1 MESTQLAVQQAQ
13 GMETQ
18 LSQDEMIKVA
28 YALNLCAVSVS
39 QIIESKDIVVL
50 KQEREYILNNLN
62 MQNFVK
68 HPALLDVLKRV
79 LSTITYLEIQAGDL
93 SFVEKEYQ
101 HKMKNAI
108 WSALPSPGA
117 FFAGGD
123 PVSIAIAVATQIGTG
138 YMNYRRNKNQY
149 ALDREKSEWELRRHE
164 IEQLEGLR
172 AQLFEAS
179 WKLSSDF
186 NFDDKYR
193 LTLKQLSR
201 FSTALLEPDSL
212 KRFEMLDVLS
222 DKFSAFPPFWYY
234 KGNAAMEVYRDQ
246 TGRYREFADEYR
258 LKALEAYKKF
268 DTHYFE
274 FLREDVIAAS
284 CCIEHISLLDPAA
297 NDYDKC
303 VEELLRKALQLAGEN
318 YDVLQQ
324 SVLVSLRLGKIND
337 VIIPLREMIANS
349 YNIGFNWIL
358 LGRIYLEQKKHVEY
372 EKLRS
377 IVGSD
382 YILPWIDDTAKWERK
397 LLESRK
403 PDLAEEYRAMAQRIV
418 NEIKLKKAKADTR
431 GIYDRFQLV
440 SAAFQNYC
448 VSEKKIMADMFANAA
463 DKLEQVIVN
472 TNDKTLGD
480 KLNDF
485 YSECEKITK
494 MIMSSEFTLQIAEDA
509 PDLIRKMKE
518 VV

>member
-1 MESTQLAVQQAQ
+1 MESTQLVIQQAQ
-13 GMETQ
+13 GTETQ

-39 QIIESKDIVVL
+39 QIIDSKDIVVL

-93 SFVEKEYQ
+93 SYIEKEYQ
-101 HKMKNAI
+101 HKIKNAI

-123 PVSIAIAVATQIGTG
+123 PVSIAIAVATQLGTG
-138 YMNYRRNKNQY
+138 YMNYRRNKSQY

-172 AQLFEAS
+172 AQVFEAS
-179 WKLSSDF
+179 WKLSSDY

-201 FSTALLEPDSL
+201 FSSALLEPDSL

-246 TGRYREFADEYR
+246 TGRYREFADEHR
-258 LKALEAYKKF
+258 VKALEAYNEF
-268 DTHYFE
+268 HTHYFE

-284 CCIEHISLLDPAA
+284 CCIEHISLLDPFA
-297 NDYDKC
+297 NDYDKN

-318 YDVLQQ
+318 YDILQQ

-337 VIIPLREMIANS
+337 VIIPLREMIANN

-377 IVGSD
+377 IVGAD
-382 YILPWIDDTAKWERK
+382 YVLPWIDDTAKWELK

-403 PDLAEEYRAMAQRIV
+403 PELAEEYRDMTQRI
-418 NEIKLKKAKADTR
+418 IKELALKKAKADTQ
-431 GIYDRFQLV
+431 GIYDRFRLV
-440 SAAFQNYC
+440 STAILNYC
-448 VSEKKIMADMFANAA
+448 VSENKILADMLANAA
-463 DKLEQVIVN
+463 DKLSQVIVN
-472 TNDKTLGD
+472 ANDKSLGE

-485 YSECEKITK
+485 NSECEKIAQI
-494 MIMSSEFTLQIAEDA
+494 IMSSKFTLQIAEDA
-509 PDLIRKMKE
+509 PNLVKQMSK